1 MLFNLMTS
9 ASLVLGLSFSSL
21 LVSALTSSIRSE
33 APIICCCLPMLFGVS
48 FGGVG
53 TGSVGV

>member
-21 LVSALTSSIRSE
+21 LVSALTSSMRSE

-48 FGGVG
+48 LGGVG

>member
-21 LVSALTSSIRSE
+21 LVSALTSSMRSE
-33 APIICCCLPMLFGVS
+33 APIICCCLPILFGVS
-48 FGGVG
+48 LGGVG